1 MFIPAHATKMN
12 AQPLPRER
20 DLKNF
25 EEGQTSAPVVSGFQR
40 RPDYRVVEAEK
51 KKAAEEAKKAAE
63 EKAAKEQQAVGD
75 NFKRRVQYALEQNN
89 KGVSLGK
96 AGRWSESIAAHEEAC
111 KYEPSNKQYKIN
123 LSAARCAYGQ
133 ERLNARDFNT
143 AANLFRQALA
153 AAPDNGLAGRLLGEA
168 LKKMGRDPN
177 NAETRIAT
185 GDQLAAVGDFEGA
198 SIEYQAAMQ
207 IEPTARTFVKV
218 GDMALRYGQLTT
230 ATNWYRQA
238 LIKDPNFGPAHR
250 QLGMLALAQK
260 DYTGAGAS
268 LRKAVICDPRD
279 AAAGQQLVEIW
290 RRQVAQNPLLAENH
304 LGLAGALQ
312 LTGDFAGADN
322 EYRKLEALDPKHPG
336 LPSGRASLQKA
347 LQHASAEKHKA
358 AAETFFGQGLRR
370 EALAEITQAVMM
382 EPRNAKYQFLMGETL
397 ESNGDYQG
405 AYQAYLTC
413 VLIDPENN
421 REAAA
426 RMREMQSG
434 MKNRGMQIPQVNQV
448 ASQLAQPQQSV
459 SQQMVQMQQQQQQQM
474 QQPQVQQQQPQVQQ
488 QQPMQQQAA
497 YPPPVPQKNVFEGGN
512 GMQMAGNQY
521 GLRTHNESMPAAG
534 AMPQQMSQQQIM
546 QQQAV
551 AAQQQAIAA
560 QQQQARQ
567 QQALAAQQQAAQKPN
582 AANSA
587 NSQVAEAISKAAQAE
602 GDKNY
607 DQAISILQGVAAKFL
622 QNSEVHHRLAVNMLA
637 AGRIAD
643 AISEFRIASALEPAN
658 RAYAEDLARALAIH
672 KRSMVSGNGDVEVAK

>member
-1 MFIPAHATKMN
+1 MHKVRPIAVTLFLATTLSGTMFIPAYATKMN

-25 EEGQTSAPVVSGFQR
+25 GEGQTSAPQVSGFQR

-63 EKAAKEQQAVGD
+63 EKVAKEQQAVGD

-89 KGVSLGK
+89 KGVALGN
-96 AGRWSESIAAHEEAC
+96 AARWSESIAAHEEAC
-111 KYEPSNKQYKIN
+111 KYEPQNKQYKIN

-207 IEPTARTFVKV
+207 IEPSARTFVKV

-238 LIKDPNFGPAHR
+238 LIKDPNYGPAHR

-459 SQQMVQMQQQQQQQM
+459 SQQMAQMQQHQQQQ
-474 QQPQVQQQQPQVQQ
+474 V
-488 QQPMQQQAA
+488 QQPMQQAA

-521 GLRTHNESMPAAG
+521 GLRTHNEPNPN
-534 AMPQQMSQQQIM
+534 AMQQQMSQQQM
-546 QQQAV
+546 MQQQAMAAQQQAV
-551 AAQQQAIAA
+551 AAQQQAV
-560 QQQQARQ
+560 
-567 QQALAAQQQAAQKPN
+567 AAQQQAAQKPVN
-582 AANSA
+582 AANSP
-587 NSQVAEAISKAAQAE
+587 VAEAISKAAQAE
-602 GDKNY
+602 NDKNY
-607 DQAISILQGVAAKFL
+607 DQAISILQGAAAKFL